1 LGTFYGGIA
10 NESINTLSLDNQE
23 NLIIAGETN
32 SKEGIATSGAF
43 QSVRS
48 FDGCGFFAN
57 SVGDRISGSYFS
69 WKVNYST
76 IDDSNN
82 LILAG
87 QYRMRF

>member
-43 QSVRS
+43 QSV
-48 FDGCGFFAN
+48 
-57 SVGDRISGSYFS
+57 
-69 WKVNYST
+69 
-76 IDDSNN
+76 NN
-82 LILAG
+82 DPLMVVVSLQILLWEIE
-87 QYRMRF
+87 FLEVIFPEK